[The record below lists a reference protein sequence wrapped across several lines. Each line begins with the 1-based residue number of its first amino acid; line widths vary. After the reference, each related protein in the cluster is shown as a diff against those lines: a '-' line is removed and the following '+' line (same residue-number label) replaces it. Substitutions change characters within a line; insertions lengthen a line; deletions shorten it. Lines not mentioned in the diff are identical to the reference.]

1 MRKNNP
7 RAAYFGIFILA
18 LALTLGC
25 RQGNETVE
33 EETVEVEETVTS
45 PAPAPEPIPAPTPTP
60 GPEATG
66 AEGTTAEGVTIEA
79 WDNSPPF
86 EGAKTRVSNFQDGS
100 VLDDAKVAVIVEVE
114 NFELGVQTD
123 TPRAGE
129 IANSAE
135 GQHAH
140 IILDNDP
147 YLADYKAGE
156 PFDIGVLTE
165 GPHTLVVF
173 PSRSY
178 HESVKSPDA
187 ADILNFYVGKEEGE
201 FLLDKSA
208 PTIIYSRPKGD
219 YKGKDA
225 EKILLDF
232 YLNNVELGQDGYKA
246 KYTITNK
253 GTGEEVGTITLT
265 EWTPAFVAGL
275 PAGEY
280 GVRLQLLD
288 KDGDV
293 VEGAF
298 NDTERTI
305 NVVTE

>member
-1 MRKNNP
+1 MRKNTL
-7 RAAYFGIFILA
+7 AKAYFGIFVLA
-18 LALTLGC
+18 LMLAMGC
-25 RQGNETVE
+25 RQGDDGVVE
-33 EETVEVEETVTS
+33 EESVVVEETATTPE
-45 PAPAPEPIPAPTPTP
+45 PAVEEPIPAPTPTP
-60 GPEATG
+60 GPEATS
-66 AEGTTAEGVTIEA
+66 TEGVTIEA

-86 EGAKTRVSNFQDGS
+86 EGAKTRISNFEDGS
-100 VLDDAKVAVIVEVE
+100 VLDDAKVSVIVDVE
-114 NFELGVQTD
+114 NYELGVQTD
-123 TPRAGE
+123 TPRAKE
-129 IANSAE
+129 IANSAQ

-187 ADILNFYVGKEEGE
+187 AEILNFYVGKEEGE

-232 YLNNVELGQDGYKA
+232 YLNNVELSPDGYKA

-253 GTGEEVGTITLT
+253 DSGEEVGTITLT

-288 KDGDV
+288 KDGNV

-298 NDTERTI
+298 NDTERVI
-305 NVVTE
+305 NVTTE